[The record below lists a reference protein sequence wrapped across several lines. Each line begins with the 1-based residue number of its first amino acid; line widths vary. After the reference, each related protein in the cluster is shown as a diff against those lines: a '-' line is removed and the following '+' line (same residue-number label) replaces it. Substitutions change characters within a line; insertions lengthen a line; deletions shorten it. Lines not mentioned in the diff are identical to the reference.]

1 MAIETKQFCS
11 GVRLSVNFKIIL
23 CRGRKMVMK
32 FNCMLLLDNEPFLI
46 LFSFPFLLC
55 RYNFF
60 GQIEI
65 SKSMCQRY

>member
-1 MAIETKQFCS
+1 MVICS

-23 CRGRKMVMK
+23 CRGRKKVMK

-46 LFSFPFLLC
+46 LFPFLLC

-60 GQIEI
+60 GQIEP
-65 SKSMCQRY
+65 YLTFG